1 MTSLDVTVPCSSCT
15 APVGFPGRRCP
26 RCGAGLSSDL
36 RAALEARLEAADEDF
51 RDARANVRTASSIL
65 LQLALI
71 TMAIGVGEY
80 VLMATSGFD
89 APAERAEWAAELVL
103 QLALGAVF
111 LGCFAWVKDS
121 PVLAI
126 ATGLVVWLGVQIAVT
141 VALPLTA
148 MPMGLAGFLV
158 AFYRLVVFVLLVR
171 GLVAAVRG
179 RALLRKVTR

>member
-1 MTSLDVTVPCSSCT
+1 VCS
-15 APVGFPGRRCP
+15 
-26 RCGAGLSSDL
+26 RCGAAVPPDR

-51 RDARANVRTASSIL
+51 RDGRANVRTASNIL
-65 LQLALI
+65 LLLSLI
-71 TMAIGVGEY
+71 TMALGVGQY
-80 VLMATSGFD
+80 VLMATSGFESS
-89 APAERAEWAAELVL
+89 AERAAWLAALVL

-111 LGCFAWVKDS
+111 LGCFAWVKAS

-148 MPMGLAGFLV
+148 IPMGLVSFLA
-158 AFYRLVVFVLLVR
+158 AFLRLVVFVLLVR

-179 RALLRKVTR
+179 QSLIRKLMR